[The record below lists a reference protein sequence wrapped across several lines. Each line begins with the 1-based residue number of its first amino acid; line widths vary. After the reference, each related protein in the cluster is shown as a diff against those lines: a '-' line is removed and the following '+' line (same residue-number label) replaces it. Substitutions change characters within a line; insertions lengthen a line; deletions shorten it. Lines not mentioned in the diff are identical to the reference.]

1 MTKQKEAAVV
11 GLQYSFS
18 KSKIPRSF
26 SYPLKRSLLDAGLV
40 RSSISRI
47 FHVFYN
53 MRHGGNIV
61 MRADFMGE
69 GHGFPPFSAGKSSL
83 TVYAVPS
90 QEKHA
95 IETLLLMEACRAFVR
110 GCNVWSRKAMDGAL
124 GTTPSYWNSRLV
136 H

>member
-1 MTKQKEAAVV
+1 
-11 GLQYSFS
+11 
-18 KSKIPRSF
+18 
-26 SYPLKRSLLDAGLV
+26 
-40 RSSISRI
+40 
-47 FHVFYN
+47 
-53 MRHGGNIV
+53 

-83 TVYAVPS
+83 LYMLYQV
-90 QEKHA
+90 KKN
-95 IETLLLMEACRAFVR
+95 TLSKRCSSWKACRAFVR